1 MKKKKQGFSFLTISK
16 EEREKF
22 LQYNYTE
29 DKYNFSRGAL
39 VAALINLCMIPIEF
53 MRLTEFGI
61 TFWLR
66 GSTTLLFLGVYLGIK
81 NYRGSAQSFQWLSWS
96 IILVAALAGIM
107 NDYFSDMYDLFLS
120 NFLTGVIFFL
130 HVLSGLYLR
139 KSLLLNAVIL
149 LLYTAYALTLGKAN
163 GQLIN
168 EMPDLVSISLFAA
181 FFGYLVQKNKY
192 NRYQQS
198 LIIEQQYEEIRKE
211 HDEYQKLNTI
221 KDRLLSILS
230 HDVRSPLDSLQGFVH
245 LLENKLLNR
254 EEVDE
259 LLPSLKAKLSRTTE
273 FVGHTLLWTKNQ
285 IGGFTPKLTPMNVK
299 DLLQKTVDLYE
310 HHLKEK
316 EIQVKIDC
324 ADELCIEA
332 DEEMAYIVAR
342 NLLNNAIK
350 FTPRSKTIG
359 LTAHEEDGHIVISV
373 IDEGIGISE
382 EQIEHIFSV
391 IQQPSLGTRGEKG
404 TGLGLSLSKEFME
417 KIGGDLTI
425 ESNNPEA
432 GATSR
437 MYFPKA
443 KA

>member
-1 MKKKKQGFSFLTISK
+1 MEKKRQGFSFLTISK
-16 EEREKF
+16 EERQKF

-39 VAALINLCMIPIEF
+39 VGGLINLCMLPVEF
-53 MRLTEFGI
+53 IRVADFSI
-61 TFWLR
+61 TFWFRL
-66 GSTTLLFLGVYLGIK
+66 STTAFFLVVYFLVK
-81 NYRGSAQSFQWLSWS
+81 NFRGSAQSFQWLSLS
-96 IILVAALAGIM
+96 MILLAVLSGIL
-107 NDYFSDMYDLFLS
+107 NDYFTEVYDLFLS
-120 NFLTGVIFFL
+120 NFLTGAIFFL
-130 HVLSGLYLR
+130 HVLSGLYFR
-139 KSLLLNAVIL
+139 KGLALNVIIL
-149 LLYTAYALTLGKAN
+149 LLYTAYALSLGQFN
-163 GQLIN
+163 GQLIT
-168 EMPDLVSISLFAA
+168 ELPDLISISLFAA

-192 NRYQQS
+192 ERYQQS

-211 HDEYQKLNTI
+211 HDEYQKLNTV

-285 IGGFTPKLTPMNVK
+285 IGGFTPKLTLMNVK

-324 ADELCIEA
+324 ADELYIEA

-350 FTPRSKTIG
+350 FTPRSKTIV
-359 LTAHEEDGHIVISV
+359 LAAHEEEQHIVISV

-425 ESNNPEA
+425 ESNNPKA

-443 KA
+443 ED

>member
-1 MKKKKQGFSFLTISK
+1 MKKAHQALSFIKISK
-16 EEREKF
+16 EERERF
-22 LQYNYTE
+22 LQYNYAE

-39 VAALINLCMIPIEF
+39 VAALINLCMIPVEF
-53 MRLTEFGI
+53 LRLTEFGI

-66 GSTTLLFLGVYLGIK
+66 VSITLLFFLVYLGVK
-81 NYRGSAQSFQWLSWS
+81 NYRGSARSFQWLSLF
-96 IILVAALAGIM
+96 ILLVTTLAGIM
-107 NDYFSDMYDLFLS
+107 NDYFSETYDLFLS

-139 KSLLLNAVIL
+139 KSLALNAIIL
-149 LLYTAYALTLGKAN
+149 LLYVAYALTLGKS
-163 GQLIN
+163 N
-168 EMPDLVSISLFAA
+168 ELLVYEIPDLVSISLFAA
-181 FFGYLVQKNKY
+181 FFGYLVQNNKY
-192 NRYQQS
+192 NRYQQA

-211 HDEYQKLNTI
+211 HDEYQKLNTV

-230 HDVRSPLDSLQGFVH
+230 HDVRSPLDSLQGFIH
-245 LLENKLLNR
+245 LLENKLLNK

-316 EIQVKIDC
+316 EIRVKIDC

-350 FTPRSKTIG
+350 FTPRTKSIV
-359 LTAHEEDGHIVISV
+359 LAAEEDEHHIVISV

-425 ESNNPEA
+425 ESNTPKA

-437 MYFPKA
+437 MIFPKA
-443 KA
+443 ED

>member
-1 MKKKKQGFSFLTISK
+1 MEKRRQGFSFLNLSK
-16 EEREKF
+16 EERQKF

-39 VAALINLCMIPIEF
+39 VAALINLCMLPIEF
-53 MRLTEFGI
+53 MKMTEYGV
-61 TFWLR
+61 TFWIR
-66 GSTTLLFLGVYLGIK
+66 VSITLLFISVYLGIK
-81 NYRGSAQSFQWLSWS
+81 NYRGSAQSFQWISWS
-96 IILVAALAGIM
+96 LMLVVTLAGIT
-107 NDYFSDMYDLFLS
+107 NDFFSDMHDLFLS
-120 NFLTGVIFFL
+120 NFLTGAIFFL

-139 KSLLLNAVIL
+139 KSVVLNAIIL
-149 LLYTAYALTLGKAN
+149 LIYTAYAFTLGQSN
-163 GQLIN
+163 EQLII
-168 EMPDLVSISLFAA
+168 ELPDLVSISLFAA

-192 NRYQQS
+192 DRYQQS
-198 LIIEQQYEEIRKE
+198 LIIERQYEEIRKE
-211 HDEYQKLNTI
+211 HDEYQKLNTV

-245 LLENKLLNR
+245 LLENKLLNK

-299 DLLQKTVDLYE
+299 DLLQKTVNLYE

-316 EIQVKIDC
+316 EIEVEIDC
-324 ADELCIEA
+324 ADSLCMEA

-350 FTPRSKTIG
+350 FTPRTKTIV
-359 LTAHEEDGHIVISV
+359 LAAEVNDHHIVISV
-373 IDEGIGISE
+373 IDEGVGISE
-382 EQIEHIFSV
+382 EQVEHIFSV

-425 ESNNPEA
+425 ESNKPRA

-437 MYFPKA
+437 MYFPKSEA
-443 KA
+443 